1 MQKNIRQTEEF
12 LNEKYMKMERNAR
25 VHEISFY
32 CGAIK
37 ACEFLDMNG
46 NEMKT
51 ESIHC

>member
-1 MQKNIRQTEEF
+1 
-12 LNEKYMKMERNAR
+12 MKMERNAR

-51 ESIHC
+51 ESIHYLVINKRINLYGLKGE